1 MSNITEEEL
10 TEKLIKE
17 VKLFLKENYFKCF
30 QSILI
35 ELSINILAYQK
46 RKLLYSPIT
55 SFQSNN
61 SSYSSLWSV
70 IFLLI
75 FPQKEENYINE
86 FNINPICYEY
96 IKALCYKKVK
106 LLLMISINEKIPI
119 KRLVKFYIKLCEQ
132 KIEEEKNKKLKQM
145 NEIFNYKK
153 FGKKYNPITQ
163 TSRQSNY
170 FFNNSQSKS
179 LNRINKKPSEKIIQ
193 YSQQSPQLEYSNS
206 FTRLFIGETDEDSIR
221 ERYLSN
227 MVVKK
232 QNQMHLYN
240 SYVELSSVYIKRLY
254 NKIFKKEGGKGV
266 MDKDMINVVNQFE
279 NDHRKIEKFQR
290 NEVNLERISPQY
302 DEVKYKLQLELQ
314 NQRKKYINTKKKKS
328 STVVNNLNH
337 KIIGTNSDENKNL
350 NGSIKIKN
358 ISKFNNSRRLSRSS
372 SQPTLY
378 NSNKLYNFDNSNKS
392 IKVYTNIKYSANKNK
407 NNKCYKLLPSNSYIF
422 GYTSVKNMRGRN
434 FEKNEKQTN
443 KRKRYI
449 IQNYMN
455 NNDFFFTKL

>member
-1 MSNITEEEL
+1 MSINSEEEL
-10 TEKLIKE
+10 IEKIIKE

-30 QSILI
+30 QSMLI
-35 ELSINILAYQK
+35 ELSNNILVYQK
-46 RKLLYSPIT
+46 KKSLYSKLT
-55 SFQSNN
+55 SFHSNN
-61 SSYSSLWSV
+61 YSFSSLWSI

-75 FPQKEENYINE
+75 FPQKEKNYINE

-96 IKALCYKKVK
+96 IKSLSYKKIK
-106 LLLMISINEKIPI
+106 LLSIISINEKIPLKI
-119 KRLVKFYIKLCEQ
+119 LVKFYIKLCEQ
-132 KIEEEKNKKLKQM
+132 HIEEIKNKKIKQISQ
-145 NEIFNYKK
+145 NSTK
-153 FGKKYNPITQ
+153 FCRKYTPVTPIT
-163 TSRQSNY
+163 RQSNY
-170 FFNNSQSKS
+170 FYNSNNQNK
-179 LNRINKKPSEKIIQ
+179 LNRLIKKPIEKSIQ
-193 YSQQSPQLEYSNS
+193 YGQQIQQLEYSNS

>member
-1 MSNITEEEL
+1 
-10 TEKLIKE
+10 
-17 VKLFLKENYFKCF
+17 
-30 QSILI
+30 
-35 ELSINILAYQK
+35 
-46 RKLLYSPIT
+46 
-55 SFQSNN
+55 
-61 SSYSSLWSV
+61 
-70 IFLLI
+70 
-75 FPQKEENYINE
+75 
-86 FNINPICYEY
+86 
-96 IKALCYKKVK
+96 
-106 LLLMISINEKIPI
+106 
-119 KRLVKFYIKLCEQ
+119 
-132 KIEEEKNKKLKQM
+132 M

-163 TSRQSNY
+163 TARQSNY

-314 NQRKKYINTKKKKS
+314 NQRKKYINTKKKK
-328 STVVNNLNH
+328 V
-337 KIIGTNSDENKNL
+337 
-350 NGSIKIKN
+350 
-358 ISKFNNSRRLSRSS
+358 
-372 SQPTLY
+372 
-378 NSNKLYNFDNSNKS
+378 
-392 IKVYTNIKYSANKNK
+392 
-407 NNKCYKLLPSNSYIF
+407 
-422 GYTSVKNMRGRN
+422 
-434 FEKNEKQTN
+434 
-443 KRKRYI
+443 
-449 IQNYMN
+449 
-455 NNDFFFTKL
+455 

>member
-1 MSNITEEEL
+1 
-10 TEKLIKE
+10 
-17 VKLFLKENYFKCF
+17 
-30 QSILI
+30 
-35 ELSINILAYQK
+35 
-46 RKLLYSPIT
+46 
-55 SFQSNN
+55 
-61 SSYSSLWSV
+61 
-70 IFLLI
+70 
-75 FPQKEENYINE
+75 
-86 FNINPICYEY
+86 
-96 IKALCYKKVK
+96 
-106 LLLMISINEKIPI
+106 
-119 KRLVKFYIKLCEQ
+119 
-132 KIEEEKNKKLKQM
+132 M

-163 TSRQSNY
+163 TARQSNY